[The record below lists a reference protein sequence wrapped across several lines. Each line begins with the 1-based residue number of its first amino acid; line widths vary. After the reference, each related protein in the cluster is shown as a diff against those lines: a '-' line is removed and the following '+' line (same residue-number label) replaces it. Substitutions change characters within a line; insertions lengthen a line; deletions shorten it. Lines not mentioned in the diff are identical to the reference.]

1 MNISYNWLKNYIEI
15 NEPLEKLSHILTQIG
30 LEVGGIE
37 DFESVKGG
45 LEGFVTGEVLTC
57 EKHPNADKLSVTT
70 VNIGQ
75 ENVLDIVCGAPNVA
89 KGQMVV
95 IATVGTTLYSDEGSF
110 KIKKAKIRGEVSEG
124 MICAEDE
131 MGIGTSH
138 DGIMVLPEDTAIGIP
153 ASEYFNIEKDIII
166 EIDLTPNRVDASSH
180 IGVARDLAAYFRTD
194 YKLPKYELKTKPT
207 GSYKVE
213 VEVENSEACPRYMGL
228 CIDNIKVCESPD
240 WLKTRLKAIGLKPIN
255 NIVDITNFVLHET
268 GQPLHAFDGDKITGD
283 KIIVKTLQENTKF
296 VTLDNEERSL
306 KATDLMICNTKG
318 AMCIG
323 GVFGGIDSGIN
334 KNTKKL
340 FLESAY
346 FNPVWVRKTAKS
358 HGLNTDASFR
368 FERGADVNMA
378 PIALQRAAYL
388 IQDLGYGEVSSE
400 IIDIYPTKIELNKVK
415 FSFDNCNRLIGK
427 DIGKETIKDI
437 LNALEIKTISE
448 DGDKLLLEIPAYRVD
463 VYREADVIEDILRI
477 YGFNNIENPSKISM
491 SINSVEKPNKEKI
504 VNTISDLLA
513 NSGFNEIMCNSLISA
528 NYFENISENKT
539 LVKIHNPLSND
550 LSVMRPALIYGG
562 LESIAYNIK
571 RKSNDIK
578 FFEFGRS
585 YAADANITDASNI
598 KRYKETKF
606 LSIWISG
613 NKNELSWNTKN
624 ESSDYYHL
632 KAYVKNVFT
641 KLGVEMQDIP
651 FEIVQNSQFEISK
664 TFEHDNSSL
673 LNLGIVSKDLL
684 KKFDIDQDVYY
695 AEINWDLML
704 DILKDRKVNFKPVS
718 KFPIVKRDLAL
729 LINKNVTYN
738 ELNEIAKKTVGPL
751 LKSVNLF
758 DVYEGKN
765 IEQGKVSYA
774 LTFLL
779 EDPNKTMT
787 DKQIDKIMSKLI
799 KEYEEK
805 LNAKIR

>member
-15 NEPLEKLSHILTQIG
+15 NEPIEKLSHILTQIG

-37 DFESVKGG
+37 DFDSVKGG

-70 VNIGQ
+70 VNVGQ

-89 KGQMVV
+89 KGQKVV
-95 IATVGTTLYSDEGSF
+95 VATVGTTLYSDEGSF

-138 DGIMVLPEDTAIGIP
+138 DGIMVLPEDTAIGIL
-153 ASEYFNIEKDIII
+153 ASEYFKIEKDIVI

-180 IGVARDLAAYFRTD
+180 IGVARDLAAYFRRD
-194 YKLPKYELKTKPT
+194 YKLPEYELKSKPT
-207 GSYKVE
+207 GSYNVE
-213 VEVENSEACPRYMGL
+213 IEVENSEACPRYMGI

-240 WLKTRLKAIGLKPIN
+240 WLKTRLKAIGLNPIN

-283 KIIVKTLQENTKF
+283 KVIVKTLPENTKF
-296 VTLDNEERSL
+296 ITLDEEERTL
-306 KATDLMICNTKG
+306 KATDLMICNSEG

-323 GVFGGIDSGIN
+323 GVFGGIDSGITE
-334 KNTKKL
+334 NTKKL
-340 FLESAY
+340 FIESAY

-358 HGLNTDASFR
+358 HGLSTDASFR

-388 IQDLGYGEVSSE
+388 IQELEYGEVSSE
-400 IIDIYPTKIELNKVK
+400 IIDIYPTKIELNRVE
-415 FSFDNCNRLIGK
+415 FSFNNCNRLIGK
-427 DIGKETIKDI
+427 DIGKETILEI
-437 LNALEIKTISE
+437 LSALEIKTISE

-463 VYREADVIEDILRI
+463 VYREADIIEDILRI

-491 SINSVEKPNKEKI
+491 SINAIEKPNKEKI
-504 VNTISDLLA
+504 VNSISDLLA

-528 NYFENISENKT
+528 NYFENIDEDKT

-571 RKSNDIK
+571 RKSHDIK
-578 FFEFGRS
+578 FFEFGRA
-585 YAADANITDASNI
+585 YAADANISDASNI

-613 NKNELSWNTKN
+613 KKNELSWNAKN

-632 KAYVKNVFT
+632 KAYVKNIFT
-641 KLGVEMQDIP
+641 KLAVEMQDIP

-684 KKFDIDQDVYY
+684 KKFDIEQDVYY

-704 DILKDRKVNFKPVS
+704 NILKGKKVNYKPVS

-729 LINKNVTYN
+729 LIDKNVTYN
-738 ELNEIAKKTVGPL
+738 ELNEIAKKTVGSL

-799 KEYEEK
+799 KEYETK